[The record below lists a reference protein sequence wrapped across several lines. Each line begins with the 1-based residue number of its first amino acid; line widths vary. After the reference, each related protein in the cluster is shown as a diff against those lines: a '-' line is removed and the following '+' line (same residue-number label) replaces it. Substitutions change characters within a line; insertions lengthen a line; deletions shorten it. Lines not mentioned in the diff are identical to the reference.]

1 MTMLPNDLSI
11 FQSLIV
17 LDLSKNNFKN
27 YEEIGKALATIP
39 NLKELKIDLFSQDDA
54 YYILSNLPRLDYLN
68 EKKTKESQS
77 PIDINDQEMENTSLK
92 NEIPNFNSLTKRIIA
107 KLQMLNQSTD
117 LFYSQFQQMFKG
129 QIDNL
134 QNLSENVPNYLYASH
149 VLNAKV
155 EIYSFL
161 QNKCINMLSAKV
173 DSELVDIIKTINH
186 FIKLNETY
194 SIELIQKIS
203 SNFEKAIIEYKS
215 TSEEKDQK
223 INELYTKNQQIE
235 NQIVSK
241 DKMISQL
248 KEQNKQLN
256 DKVDELTTKQNL
268 MVTQSNNNIKT
279 NPSAKVTP
287 IKRNNITITTNNNIN
302 TNSSIKSVKKTT
314 LQNSQNTS
322 QISQAPSIVSK
333 KDSRALIGPI
343 NKRSITIKN
352 LLETIN
358 EIYQSKRAHDKKLQE
373 SGLQKE
379 TLEQHM
385 YTYLNYKYGL
395 KNLVIEWAS
404 AIIDG
409 IRKYSRENSEIC
421 LFGKI
426 LRNEIEEGEILII
439 TKLKATIN
447 SFLVYYIQN
456 KYTLKTKGEIDQIV
470 NSIKVGYLNEEEW
483 KNITSYLFPNENDL
497 LALNDKITNFIL
509 KANNNNLSEEKISYQ
524 KFIQIIIEFQIRLRD
539 IYLKHFNEMFI
550 KVDTNRDGIINE
562 GEFYQLIEGINV
574 YDQDNVDQQVNAFL
588 SYIDPYKTGNI
599 LYSDVIDLL
608 SKEMIMDKDPDTD
621 ELVKMSILD
630 KLSIQYE

>member
-149 VLNAKV
+149 VLNAKI

-223 INELYTKNQQIE
+223 INELYSKNQQIE

-539 IYLKHFNEMFI
+539 IYLKNFNEMFI

>member
-149 VLNAKV
+149 VLNAKI

-256 DKVDELTTKQNL
+256 DKVDELNTKQNL

-539 IYLKHFNEMFI
+539 IYLKNFNEMFI

>member
-11 FQSLIV
+11 FQCLIV

-27 YEEIGKALATIP
+27 YEEIGKALSTIP

-161 QNKCINMLSAKV
+161 QNKCINMLNAKV

-215 TSEEKDQK
+215 TSEEKEQK
-223 INELYTKNQQIE
+223 INELYTKSQQLDS
-235 NQIVSK
+235 QIVSK

-268 MVTQSNNNIKT
+268 MVTQSNNIKT

-287 IKRNNITITTNNNIN
+287 IKRNNITITTNNNVN

-333 KDSRALIGPI
+333 KESRALIGPI

-358 EIYQSKRAHDKKLQE
+358 EIYQSKIAHDKKLQE

-409 IRKYSRENSEIC
+409 IRKYSKENSEIC

-439 TKLKATIN
+439 TKLTSTIN

-509 KANNNNLSEEKISYQ
+509 KANNNNLNEEKISYQ
-524 KFIQIIIEFQIRLRD
+524 KFIQIIIEFQIRLRG
-539 IYLKHFNEMFI
+539 IYLKNFNEMFI

-574 YDQDNVDQQVNAFL
+574 YAQDNVDQQVNAFL

>member
-256 DKVDELTTKQNL
+256 DKVDELNTKQNL

-539 IYLKHFNEMFI
+539 IYLKNFNEMFI

>member
-1 MTMLPNDLSI
+1 MLPNDLSI

-268 MVTQSNNNIKT
+268 MVTQSNNNNIKT

>member
-11 FQSLIV
+11 FQCLIV

-27 YEEIGKALATIP
+27 YEEIGKALSTIP

-161 QNKCINMLSAKV
+161 QNKCINMLNAKV

-215 TSEEKDQK
+215 TSEEKEQK
-223 INELYTKNQQIE
+223 INELYTKSQQLDS
-235 NQIVSK
+235 QIVSK

-268 MVTQSNNNIKT
+268 MVTQSNNIKT

-287 IKRNNITITTNNNIN
+287 IKRNNITITTNNNVN

-333 KDSRALIGPI
+333 KESRALIGPI

-358 EIYQSKRAHDKKLQE
+358 EIYQSKIAHDKKLQE

-409 IRKYSRENSEIC
+409 IRKYSKENSEIC

-439 TKLKATIN
+439 TKLKSTIN

-509 KANNNNLSEEKISYQ
+509 KANNNNLNEEKISYQ
-524 KFIQIIIEFQIRLRD
+524 KFIQIIIEFQIRLRG
-539 IYLKHFNEMFI
+539 IYLKNFNEMFI

-621 ELVKMSILD
+621 EFVKMSILD

>member
-11 FQSLIV
+11 FQCLIV

-27 YEEIGKALATIP
+27 YEEIGKALSTIP

-161 QNKCINMLSAKV
+161 QNKCINMLNAKV

-215 TSEEKDQK
+215 TSEEKEQK

-268 MVTQSNNNIKT
+268 MVTQSNNIKT

-287 IKRNNITITTNNNIN
+287 IKRNNITITTNNNVN

-358 EIYQSKRAHDKKLQE
+358 EIYQSKIAHDKKLQE

-409 IRKYSRENSEIC
+409 IRKYSKENSEIC

-439 TKLKATIN
+439 TKLKSTIN

>member
-11 FQSLIV
+11 FQCLIV

-27 YEEIGKALATIP
+27 YEEIGKALSTIP

-54 YYILSNLPRLDYLN
+54 YSILSNLPRLDYLN

-161 QNKCINMLSAKV
+161 QNKCINMLNAKV

-215 TSEEKDQK
+215 TSEEKEQK
-223 INELYTKNQQIE
+223 INELYTKSQQLDSQIE
-235 NQIVSK
+235 LK

-268 MVTQSNNNIKT
+268 MVTQSNNIKT

-287 IKRNNITITTNNNIN
+287 IKRNNITITTNNNVN

-333 KDSRALIGPI
+333 KESRALIGPI

-358 EIYQSKRAHDKKLQE
+358 EIYQSKIAHDKKLQE

-409 IRKYSRENSEIC
+409 IRKYSKENSEIC

-439 TKLKATIN
+439 TKLKSTIN

-509 KANNNNLSEEKISYQ
+509 KANNNNLNEEKISYQ
-524 KFIQIIIEFQIRLRD
+524 KFIQIIIEFQIRLRG
-539 IYLKHFNEMFI
+539 IYLKNFNEMFI

>member
-11 FQSLIV
+11 FQCLIV

-27 YEEIGKALATIP
+27 YEEIGKALSTIP

-161 QNKCINMLSAKV
+161 QNKCINMLNAKV

-215 TSEEKDQK
+215 TSEEKEQK
-223 INELYTKNQQIE
+223 INELYTNNQQLDS
-235 NQIVSK
+235 QIVSK

-268 MVTQSNNNIKT
+268 MVTQSNNIKT

-287 IKRNNITITTNNNIN
+287 IKRNNITITTNNNVN

-333 KDSRALIGPI
+333 KESRALIGPI

-358 EIYQSKRAHDKKLQE
+358 EIYQSKIAHDKKLQE

-409 IRKYSRENSEIC
+409 IRKYSKENSEIC

-439 TKLKATIN
+439 TKLKSTIN

-509 KANNNNLSEEKISYQ
+509 KANNNNLNEEKISYQ
-524 KFIQIIIEFQIRLRD
+524 KFIQIIIEFQIRLRG
-539 IYLKHFNEMFI
+539 IYLKNFNEMFI

>member
-1 MTMLPNDLSI
+1 MLPNDLSI

-149 VLNAKV
+149 VLNAKI

-256 DKVDELTTKQNL
+256 DKVDELNTKQNL

-524 KFIQIIIEFQIRLRD
+524 EFIQIIIEFQIRLRD
-539 IYLKHFNEMFI
+539 IYLKNFNEMFI

>member
-11 FQSLIV
+11 FQCLIV

-27 YEEIGKALATIP
+27 YEEIGKALSTIP

-161 QNKCINMLSAKV
+161 QNKCINMLNAKV

-215 TSEEKDQK
+215 TSEEKEQK
-223 INELYTKNQQIE
+223 INELYTKSQQLDSQIE
-235 NQIVSK
+235 LK

-268 MVTQSNNNIKT
+268 MVTQSNNIKT

-287 IKRNNITITTNNNIN
+287 IKRNNITITTNNNVN

-333 KDSRALIGPI
+333 KESRALIGPI

-358 EIYQSKRAHDKKLQE
+358 EIYQSKIAHDKKLQE

-409 IRKYSRENSEIC
+409 IRKYSKENSEIC

-439 TKLKATIN
+439 TKLKSTIN

-509 KANNNNLSEEKISYQ
+509 KANNNNLNEEKISYQ
-524 KFIQIIIEFQIRLRD
+524 KFIQIIIEFQIRLRG
-539 IYLKHFNEMFI
+539 IYLKNFNEMFI

>member
-1 MTMLPNDLSI
+1 
-11 FQSLIV
+11 
-17 LDLSKNNFKN
+17 
-27 YEEIGKALATIP
+27 
-39 NLKELKIDLFSQDDA
+39 
-54 YYILSNLPRLDYLN
+54 
-68 EKKTKESQS
+68 
-77 PIDINDQEMENTSLK
+77 
-92 NEIPNFNSLTKRIIA
+92 
-107 KLQMLNQSTD
+107 MLN
-117 LFYSQFQQMFKG
+117 
-129 QIDNL
+129 
-134 QNLSENVPNYLYASH
+134 
-149 VLNAKV
+149 
-155 EIYSFL
+155 
-161 QNKCINMLSAKV
+161 AKV

-215 TSEEKDQK
+215 TSEEKEQK
-223 INELYTKNQQIE
+223 INELYTKSQQLDS
-235 NQIVSK
+235 QIVSK

-268 MVTQSNNNIKT
+268 MVTQSNNIKT

-287 IKRNNITITTNNNIN
+287 IKRNNITITTNNNVN

-333 KDSRALIGPI
+333 KESRALIGPI

-358 EIYQSKRAHDKKLQE
+358 EIYQSKIAHDKKLQE

-409 IRKYSRENSEIC
+409 IRKYSKENSEIC

-439 TKLKATIN
+439 TKLKSTIN

-509 KANNNNLSEEKISYQ
+509 KANNNNLNEEKISYQ
-524 KFIQIIIEFQIRLRD
+524 KFIQIIIEFQIRLRG
-539 IYLKHFNEMFI
+539 IYLKNFNEMFI

>member
-11 FQSLIV
+11 FQCLIV

-27 YEEIGKALATIP
+27 YEEIGKALSTIP

-161 QNKCINMLSAKV
+161 QNKCINMLNAKV

-215 TSEEKDQK
+215 TSEEKEQK
-223 INELYTKNQQIE
+223 INELYTKSQQLDS
-235 NQIVSK
+235 QIVSK

-268 MVTQSNNNIKT
+268 MVTQSNNIKT

-287 IKRNNITITTNNNIN
+287 IKRNNITITTNNNVN

-333 KDSRALIGPI
+333 KESRALIGPI

-358 EIYQSKRAHDKKLQE
+358 EIYQSKIAHDKKLQE

-409 IRKYSRENSEIC
+409 IRKYSKENSEIC

-439 TKLKATIN
+439 TKLKSTIN

-497 LALNDKITNFIL
+497 LTLNDKITNFIL
-509 KANNNNLSEEKISYQ
+509 KANNNNLNEEKISYQ
-524 KFIQIIIEFQIRLRD
+524 KFIQIIIEFQIRLRG
-539 IYLKHFNEMFI
+539 IYLKNFNEMFI

>member
-1 MTMLPNDLSI
+1 MLPNDLSI
-11 FQSLIV
+11 FQCLIV

-27 YEEIGKALATIP
+27 YEEIGKALSTIP

-161 QNKCINMLSAKV
+161 QNKCINMLNAKV

-215 TSEEKDQK
+215 TSEEKEQK
-223 INELYTKNQQIE
+223 INELYTKSQQLDSQIE
-235 NQIVSK
+235 LK

-268 MVTQSNNNIKT
+268 MVTQSNNIKT

-287 IKRNNITITTNNNIN
+287 IKRNNITITTNNNVN

-333 KDSRALIGPI
+333 KESRALIGPI

-358 EIYQSKRAHDKKLQE
+358 EIYQSKIAHDKKLQE

-409 IRKYSRENSEIC
+409 IRKYSKENSEIC

-439 TKLKATIN
+439 TKLKSTIN

-509 KANNNNLSEEKISYQ
+509 KANNNNLNEEKISYQ
-524 KFIQIIIEFQIRLRD
+524 KFIQIIIEFQIRLRG
-539 IYLKHFNEMFI
+539 IYLKNFNEMFI